1 MPEKNCLNVAAP
13 ISSLPDQRSLPAGKM
28 DLNNTEET
36 MGKTVLNTRPETDS
50 TELRAALAERGYEIC
65 CAPMLTIEFPP
76 LPDGINSLDL
86 ENIQAL
92 VFTSANG
99 VRAFTCHCDRRDL
112 PVLAVGDATAS
123 TAHSAG
129 FSDITSAGG
138 DIHDLTRL
146 ICRQLSPDK
155 GGLYH
160 PAARKTAGDL
170 GTLLAS
176 KGYVVKRQTLYE
188 SHAADTFPVAIIE
201 RIVNARIDTVL
212 FFSPRTAETFVKLVE
227 HHNIKGAMAN
237 MTAICLSPA
246 VKDHLASLPWR
257 KVVVAAQPT
266 QQSLLSALDNTIA

>member
-1 MPEKNCLNVAAP
+1 
-13 ISSLPDQRSLPAGKM
+13 
-28 DLNNTEET
+28 

-50 TELRAALAERGYEIC
+50 TDLCAELTVRGYEIC
-65 CAPMLTIEFPP
+65 CAPMLTIEFPA
-76 LPDGINSLDL
+76 LPHGAHSLDL
-86 ENIQAL
+86 DNIQAL

-99 VRAFTCHCDRRDL
+99 VRAFTRHCNRRDL

-123 TAHSAG
+123 TAHAAG
-129 FSDITSAGG
+129 FTDIASARGNI
-138 DIHDLTRL
+138 DDLADL
-146 ICRQLSPDK
+146 ISQKVSPDK

-170 GTLLAS
+170 GTLLAA
-176 KGYVVKRQTLYE
+176 KGYVVRRQTLYE
-188 SHAADTFPVAIIE
+188 AHAANAFPPALIGGLVHAG
-201 RIVNARIDTVL
+201 IDAVL

-246 VKDHLASLPWR
+246 VQDRLASLHWR

-266 QQSLLSALDNTIA
+266 QQSLLSALDSAII